1 MSSNSPVSGATNSL
15 ANLSH
20 NQRRWLLLG
29 LLGLLHLLLLQGIE
43 SGIGRTLLVVH
54 IGLFI
59 LWQPFVRAEL
69 RLSALQFAVIAGLI
83 AAAAWW
89 VSGWMMILWVMV
101 LAGIVGGKV
110 FFFAG
115 RRSKIFYILVMA
127 YLVSLLLI
135 LLVPQVLPRPYVLPI
150 EYQYLAKY
158 VLPAL
163 LPVMAFL
170 PVEQESE
177 GEAEVIDFVYSAFI
191 FLLLAVLVLGSI
203 SAMLLT
209 RQGYFESL
217 MVTLA
222 LIAAVLLLMAW
233 AWNPRLGF
241 AGLGMFFSRYLLS
254 LGLPFER
261 WLHELA
267 DNLQREDQ
275 PDAFLALS
283 LEGMTRL
290 PWVNGCES
298 RAQGREGMTGRREGH
313 ATEFR
318 HGLLTLTIFTQQP
331 LSPALTWHFDL
342 LAQLL
347 GEFYEAKQRT
357 QELQQ
362 LSYVKAIHQTGAR
375 LTHDVKNLLQSL
387 NALCLVAASEEE
399 APSQQY
405 QALLRRQLP
414 VISQRLQQTLDKL
427 RRPELEGAQFVSAA
441 QWWAGLKSRYAPSGV
456 GFSAVGIERDPRI
469 PATLFN
475 SVAENLIENALH
487 KKPDSPDLQVWVDFE
502 LKDALKLTISD
513 NGRAVPDDVAE
524 RLFRAPVASRVGL
537 GIGLYQ
543 AARHAE
549 YYGYRLRI
557 GSNAPGRVS
566 FELTQ
571 DGDETGGAEGA
582 PAAAGPAAE

>member
-1 MSSNSPVSGATNSL
+1 MSSMPPVKGTANSL
-15 ANLSH
+15 ANLTH

-29 LLGLLHLLLLQGIE
+29 LLGLLHLLLLQGVG

-69 RLSALQFAVIAGLI
+69 RLSAFQFAVMAVLI
-83 AAAAWW
+83 AVAAWW
-89 VSGWMMILWVMV
+89 VSAWMMILWVMV

-115 RRSKIFYILVMA
+115 RRSKIFYMLVMA

-135 LLVPQVLPRPYVLPI
+135 LLVPQVLPSPYVLPS
-150 EYQYLAKY
+150 EYQFLAKY

-177 GEAEVIDFVYSAFI
+177 GEAEVVDFVYSAFI
-191 FLLLAVLVLGSI
+191 FLLLAVLTLGSI

-209 RQGYFESL
+209 RNGYFESL
-217 MVTLA
+217 LVTLG

-275 PDAFLALS
+275 PDAFLVQS

-290 PWVNGCES
+290 PWVGGCAW

-313 ATEFR
+313 ASEFR
-318 HGLLTLTIFTQQP
+318 HGLLTLTLFTQQP

-347 GEFYEAKQRT
+347 GEFYEAKQRA

-387 NALCLVAASEEE
+387 NALCLAAASEGE

-427 RRPELEGAQFVSAA
+427 RRPELEGAQFVGAG
-441 QWWAGLKSRYAPSGV
+441 QWWTALKARYADSGV
-456 GFSAVGIERDPRI
+456 GFSVEGIERDPRI
-469 PATLFN
+469 PAPLFN
-475 SVAENLIENALH
+475 SVAENLIENALA
-487 KKPDSPDLQVWVDFE
+487 KKPESPDLQVWADLD
-502 LKDALKLTISD
+502 LKAGLRLTISD
-513 NGRAVPDDVAE
+513 NGRTMPAEVAQS
-524 RLFRAPVASRVGL
+524 LFKAPVASRSGL

-549 YYGYRLRI
+549 YYGYRLRVAL
-557 GSNAPGRVS
+557 NEPGRVS
-566 FELTQ
+566 FELSQ
-571 DGDETGGAEGA
+571 DEEE
-582 PAAAGPAAE
+582 AGPAGQ